1 MDLEDFVTELVPVAE
16 WEWWLWRVTWSNDRG
31 QTLVQWCVN
40 TDTHVEGE
48 VQHRWPSDHWTWAVW
63 EPVETCSAP
72 KTLWCPALRREYPE
86 DAWTAGERVAKQKGL
101 I

>member
-1 MDLEDFVTELVPVAE
+1 MDLEDFVTELVPVDE

-31 QTLVQWCVN
+31 ETLVQWCVN

-48 VQHRWPSDHWTWAVW
+48 VQHRWPSDYWTWAVW

-72 KTLWCPALRREYPE
+72 MTLWCPALRREYPE
-86 DAWTAGERVAKQKGL
+86 DAWTAGLRVAKQKGL